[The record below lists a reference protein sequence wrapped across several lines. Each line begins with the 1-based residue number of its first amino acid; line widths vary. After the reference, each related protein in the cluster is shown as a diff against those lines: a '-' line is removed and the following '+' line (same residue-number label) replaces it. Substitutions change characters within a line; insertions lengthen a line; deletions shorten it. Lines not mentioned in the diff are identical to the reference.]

1 MSMLKGG
8 EMGGEGGRE
17 GDWECSSCNN
27 RNYAF
32 RSFCNRCK
40 QPRLLVDSKT
50 PADSKWLPRI
60 GDWICTGCTNNNYA
74 SREKCKK
81 CGQPK
86 EVAAMP
92 AIAMTGA
99 SFPTYSH
106 YFSRAPGV
114 PEQKMNIGLLGN
126 GAPSQSLHLNS
137 NWPVPGADKY
147 GVQPLSIWLPGGNY
161 GTVHHHENSTN
172 QNLSVPKGWRNGDWI
187 CNCGFHNYSS
197 RSQCKKCNAFPP
209 ALGTKR
215 LASEE
220 LVYDWDNKRLNIG
233 TTNDQHQIY
242 TSLEQVVG
250 TGADPKPGLFPSYPS
265 MNSTTA
271 PSLPLATWLPPQAS
285 APALLGK
292 GARQWR
298 SGDWMCSNCNNHNYA
313 SRLQCNRCK
322 TQRMAPMQ
330 PVNVV

>member
-60 GDWICTGCTNNNYA
+60 GDWICT
-74 SREKCKK
+74 
-81 CGQPK
+81 
-86 EVAAMP
+86 
-92 AIAMTGA
+92 
-99 SFPTYSH
+99 
-106 YFSRAPGV
+106 
-114 PEQKMNIGLLGN
+114 
-126 GAPSQSLHLNS
+126 
-137 NWPVPGADKY
+137 
-147 GVQPLSIWLPGGNY
+147 
-161 GTVHHHENSTN
+161 
-172 QNLSVPKGWRNGDWI
+172 
-187 CNCGFHNYSS
+187 
-197 RSQCKKCNAFPP
+197 

-271 PSLPLATWLPPQAS
+271 PILPLATWLPPQAS

>member
-1 MSMLKGG
+1 MLSAKGAESG
-8 EMGGEGGRE
+8 EGRE

-40 QPRLLVDSKT
+40 QPRLLVDTKT

-106 YFSRAPGV
+106 YYSRGPGG
-114 PEQKMNIGLLGN
+114 PEQKMNMGLLGS
-126 GAPSQSLHLNS
+126 GAPPQSLHLNS
-137 NWPVPGADKY
+137 SWPILGADKY
-147 GVQPLSIWLPGGNY
+147 GVQPISIWLPGGNY
-161 GTVHHHENSTN
+161 SSGHPLDNSTN

-197 RSQCKKCNAFPP
+197 RSQCKKCNAFQP

-220 LVYDWDNKRLNIG
+220 LVYDWDNKRLNVG
-233 TTNDQHQIY
+233 TTNDQQQTY
-242 TSLEQVVG
+242 TSLDQVVG
-250 TGADPKPGLFPSYPS
+250 TGADPKPGVFPSYPS
-265 MNSTTA
+265 MNSSTT
-271 PSLPLATWLPPQAS
+271 PSLPLATLLPPQVS
-285 APALLGK
+285 TPALLGK
-292 GARQWR
+292 GAKQWR

-322 TQRMAPMQ
+322 TQKMAAPMQ

>member
-1 MSMLKGG
+1 MG
-8 EMGGEGGRE
+8 EGRE

-40 QPRLLVDSKT
+40 QPRLLVDTKT

-92 AIAMTGA
+92 ALAMTGA
-99 SFPTYSH
+99 SFPAYPH
-106 YFSRAPGV
+106 YFSRAPGG
-114 PEQKMNIGLLGN
+114 PDQRLNIGLIGN
-126 GAPSQSLHLNS
+126 GVPPQSLNLNY
-137 NWPVPGADKY
+137 NWPVTGAGKFGVHPVSIWPPGA
-147 GVQPLSIWLPGGNY
+147 NY
-161 GTVHHHENSTN
+161 SSGHLYENSIS
-172 QNLSVPKGWRNGDWI
+172 QNPSTPNGWRNGDWV

-197 RSQCKKCNAFPP
+197 RSQCKKCNASPP

-220 LVYDWDNKRLNIG
+220 LVYDWDNKRLNVG
-233 TTNDQHQIY
+233 PTNDQQQTH
-242 TSLEQVVG
+242 TSFELVG
-250 TGADPKPGLFPSYPS
+250 TSAEPKPALFPGYGSI
-265 MNSTTA
+265 NSSSA
-271 PSLPLATWLPPQAS
+271 PILPMPSLFPIPPQVS
-285 APALLGK
+285 SSALLGK
-292 GARQWR
+292 GAKQWR
-298 SGDWMCSNCNNHNYA
+298 SGDWMCTNCNNHNYA
-313 SRLQCNRCK
+313 SRLECNRCK
-322 TQRMAPMQ
+322 TLRVAPMQ